1 MGSCEIGEIAM
12 SLWGKVAGV
21 ATGYALGGVPGAIV
35 GGLFGHFIL
44 DRFRDDEVVF
54 TIALIALAAKMTR
67 ADGVVSPIEVEAVQ
81 SLLQV
86 PEKER
91 RNVERVFR
99 LAQEDV
105 AGFDTYAKQ
114 IADLFADSPQTLE
127 DVLDALFIIAYADG
141 SLHPAEQQ
149 FLDVV
154 ANIFSIDEARFRSIQ
169 ARHCEEIND
178 PYTLLGVDVNASDK
192 AVRDAYLDSVRR
204 NHPDQMQSRGVPP
217 EMLHIATA
225 RMSAINEAW
234 ELIRGTRNL

>member
-1 MGSCEIGEIAM
+1 M
-12 SLWGKVAGV
+12 SLWGKFAGV

-35 GGLFGHFIL
+35 GGLFGHFVL
-44 DRFRDDEVVF
+44 DRLRDDEVVF

-114 IADLFADSPQTLE
+114 IAGLFTDSPQTLE

-141 SLHPAEQQ
+141 SLHPAEAQ

-154 ANIFSIDEARFRSIQ
+154 ADIFSIDEARFRSIQ
-169 ARHCEEIND
+169 ARHCEEIDD
-178 PYTLLGVDVNASDK
+178 PYTLLAIEANASDK
-192 AVRDAYLDSVRR
+192 VVRDAYLNAVRR

>member
-1 MGSCEIGEIAM
+1 M

>member
-1 MGSCEIGEIAM
+1 M

-178 PYTLLGVDVNASDK
+178 PYTLLGVDVNAPDK

>member
-1 MGSCEIGEIAM
+1 M
-12 SLWGKVAGV
+12 SLWGKFAGV

-35 GGLFGHFIL
+35 GGLFGHFVL
-44 DRFRDDEVVF
+44 DRLRDDEVVF

-114 IADLFADSPQTLE
+114 IAGLFTDSPQTLE

-141 SLHPAEQQ
+141 SLHPAEAQ

-154 ANIFSIDEARFRSIQ
+154 ADIFSIDQARFRSIQ
-169 ARHCEEIND
+169 ARHCEEIDD
-178 PYTLLGVDVNASDK
+178 PYTLLAIEANASDK
-192 AVRDAYLDSVRR
+192 VVRDAYLDAVRR

>member
-1 MGSCEIGEIAM
+1 M
-12 SLWGKVAGV
+12 SLWGKFAGV

-35 GGLFGHFIL
+35 GGLFGHFVL
-44 DRFRDDEVVF
+44 DRLRDDEVVF

-114 IADLFADSPQTLE
+114 IAGLFTDSPQTLE

-141 SLHPAEQQ
+141 SLHPAEAQ

-154 ANIFSIDEARFRSIQ
+154 ADIFSIDEARFRSIQ
-169 ARHCEEIND
+169 ARHCEEIDD
-178 PYTLLGVDVNASDK
+178 PYTLLAIEANASDK
-192 AVRDAYLDSVRR
+192 VVRDAYLDAVRR

>member
-1 MGSCEIGEIAM
+1 M
-12 SLWGKVAGV
+12 SLWGKFAGV

-35 GGLFGHFIL
+35 GGLFGHFVL
-44 DRFRDDEVVF
+44 DRLRDDEVVF

-114 IADLFADSPQTLE
+114 IAGLFTDSPQTLE

-141 SLHPAEQQ
+141 SLHPAEAQ

-169 ARHCEEIND
+169 ARHCEEIDD
-178 PYTLLGVDVNASDK
+178 PYTLLAIEANASDK
-192 AVRDAYLDSVRR
+192 VVRDAYLDAVRR

>member
-1 MGSCEIGEIAM
+1 
-12 SLWGKVAGV
+12 
-21 ATGYALGGVPGAIV
+21 
-35 GGLFGHFIL
+35 
-44 DRFRDDEVVF
+44 
-54 TIALIALAAKMTR
+54 MTR